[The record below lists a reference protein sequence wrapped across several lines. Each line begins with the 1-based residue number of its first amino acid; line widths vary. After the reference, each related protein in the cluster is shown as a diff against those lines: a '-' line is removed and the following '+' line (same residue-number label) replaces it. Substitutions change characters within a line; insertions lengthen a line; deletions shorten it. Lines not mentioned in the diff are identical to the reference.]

1 MKSVTS
7 SGRKRI
13 TSTSQK
19 AFRSPL
25 RTHLRMV
32 CGLTLK
38 VCATCLMPSIVPS
51 SICLLLM
58 VFPLL
63 MVSCS
68 RSYPANALQCNQRP
82 RLHCCNPLVPSVS
95 LCCPDC
101 GIESADSAD
110 HAQSHAVPV
119 DSGQAGTQDQRHS
132 MCCPCCRGTS
142 AALDV
147 PISYRRVHPD
157 TAEQSQRDATVSDR
171 RVPVSRT

>member
-38 VCATCLMPSIVPS
+38 VCATCLMPSMVPS

-68 RSYPANALQCNQRP
+68 RSYRASVLRYSQRP
-82 RLHCCNPLVPSVS
+82 QEDCRS
-95 LCCPDC
+95 LSAHGASLLCPDR
-101 GIESADSAD
+101 ESGSAYS
-110 HAQSHAVPV
+110 ASQSQSHAVRA
-119 DSGQAGTQDQRHS
+119 DAGQATTPGQRRRS
-132 MCCPCCRGTS
+132 CCPCCPCTC

-147 PISYRRVHPD
+147 PVSYRKVHLG
-157 TAEQSQRDATVSDR
+157 TTERLQRDVW
-171 RVPVSRT
+171 